1 MRKEVEPRPDSSG
14 TPEASIRGDIH
25 RRRKRKGG
33 GGWGCSQF
41 LQKGAGPS
49 LLHLI
54 PVIAL
59 PTDIFR
65 SPITFISYHYHDIL
79 SVIYSAPVTKWI

>member
-1 MRKEVEPRPDSSG
+1 VGHQKRVSEVM
-14 TPEASIRGDIH
+14 SIGVGNGR
-25 RRRKRKGG
+25 
-33 GGWGCSQF
+33 GGWGPSQF